1 MIQIT
6 PTPRA
11 LRKRSIIPHHEPSDT
26 LVVLEVSVNDG
37 LLEGSSL
44 GVDVGIREVRLFT
57 P

>member
-11 LRKRSIIPHHEPSDT
+11 LRKTQGYIIPHHEPSDT

-44 GVDVGIREVRLFT
+44 GVDVGIR
-57 P
+57 